1 MKEIKKVI
9 KTTAINLIRREVQKQ
24 QNSACFLLG
33 YQPKFPNNARKE
45 NNARMLQ

>member
-9 KTTAINLIRREVQKQ
+9 KTTAISLIRREVQKQ

-33 YQPKFPNNARKE
+33 YQPKFPNNARE
-45 NNARMLQ
+45 ERQ